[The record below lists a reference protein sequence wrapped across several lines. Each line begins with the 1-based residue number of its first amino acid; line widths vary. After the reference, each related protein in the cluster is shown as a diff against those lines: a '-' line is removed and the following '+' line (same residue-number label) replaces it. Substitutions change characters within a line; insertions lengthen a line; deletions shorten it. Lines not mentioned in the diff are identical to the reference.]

1 MAVSGYFSLGNVFSG
16 ASMHQSPSTE
26 LIISNTSWFALWHC
40 TLLWFGYVPAMRS
53 LHFVNITGG
62 RPTIRYCLRRLA
74 AGLYG
79 YAVLMLVLEMLG
91 LPIIGGYVHLSR
103 VRNLRTMCIIVGLP
117 TVLIDTQT
125 RILLLGQQNSGF
137 TAASTIG
144 MTNVELHSSN
154 INLVQNFV
162 LWRQKCHTYHT
173 AELQADMY
181 AEYIAISCS
190 ASVLFFLG
198 ENVHYSRLGLL
209 QKGGIDALHWRSG
222 QFGVLAFQVAI
233 EVLVNYMSVELEMAV
248 GVQFAQIKELSSFF
262 GAVFA
267 TIAFLNIVVVTVM
280 VNLD

>member
-79 YAVLMLVLEMLG
+79 YAALMLVLEMLG

-144 MTNVELHSSN
+144 MTNVELHPSN
-154 INLVQNFV
+154 INLVLNFV

-181 AEYIAISCS
+181 AQYIAISCS

-267 TIAFLNIVVVTVM
+267 TVAFLNIVVVTVM